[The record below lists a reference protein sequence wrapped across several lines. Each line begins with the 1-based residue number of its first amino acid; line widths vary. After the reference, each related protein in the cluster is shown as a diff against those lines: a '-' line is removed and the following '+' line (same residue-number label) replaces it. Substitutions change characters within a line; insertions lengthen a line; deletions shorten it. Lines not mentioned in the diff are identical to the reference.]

1 MAVSTSGFYKHIN
14 KKQTPRQKHY
24 EELRSFIIQQFF
36 YHQQRMGALQLY
48 CHLRNCGKLVT
59 LAFIKTVFKKNGL
72 VSRIIK
78 TYKKRVKPHKTFS
91 NKLARNF
98 SAKKDELIR
107 IVCDITE
114 FPLTNGKK
122 GYLCVA
128 MNLADRSIAGYQ
140 VWTHQKKELVLNV
153 LEQVYK
159 RYKGKPLLFHSDQ
172 GTQFTSRAVIEFIQN
187 QNWRQSMSRRG
198 NCWDNAVIE
207 SFFSIIKR
215 EELKWHALH
224 SRRQAHQV
232 ITRYIYGYYLPIRPH
247 TALGGLSPYDYQKN
261 S

>member
-1 MAVSTSGFYKHIN
+1 MPEITVIKNRHL
-14 KKQTPRQKHY
+14 KKIVR
-24 EELRSFIIQQFF
+24 
-36 YHQQRMGALQLY
+36 
-48 CHLRNCGKLVT
+48 
-59 LAFIKTVFKKNGL
+59 
-72 VSRIIK
+72 
-78 TYKKRVKPHKTFS
+78 KRVAIP
-91 NKLARNF
+91 KLARNF
-98 SAKKDELIR
+98 SAKKDEVIR

-114 FPLTNGKK
+114 FPLNNGKK

-153 LEQVYK
+153 LEQVCE
-159 RYKGKPLLFHSDQ
+159 RYKGKSLLFHSDQ
-172 GTQFTSRAVIEFIQN
+172 GTQFTSKAVIEFIQN
-187 QNWRQSMSRRG
+187 QNWIQSMSRRG

-247 TALGGLSPYDYQKN
+247 TALGGLSPYAYQKN